1 MTDFLNRLAERTLGL
16 TPRVM
21 PRLASR
27 YSHSPLIEPIEDT
40 LTEEPPRVVESHSDR
55 APASNSLPNDHRI
68 SSRTDAKAAA
78 LEIDR
83 TMTMDQPSIIL
94 DETIVPNS
102 LEPSLLRREP
112 TTRIKNEL
120 PTSVALDLQPTMLQ
134 RSGNQQSLPSETK
147 ECFER
152 SNPGRIRL
160 DGRESTIV
168 RSLPASAISESME
181 LTNHSV
187 QNHAVQNHSEQNHS
201 VQYYE
206 QSRDVARSP
215 ALDAQLPPVRE
226 GRGNVVRPVMERAAQ
241 QFQTDRAEPR
251 ALADS
256 GQPFP
261 PPNEPE
267 PSVIRVTIGR
277 IEVRAIM
284 QPAPAAERPKT
295 ARTSPVLSLDA
306 YLKQR
311 SGRAP

>member
-120 PTSVALDLQPTMLQ
+120 PTRVALDLQPTMLQ

-147 ECFER
+147 ESFER
-152 SNPGRIRL
+152 SNPGRIGL

-187 QNHAVQNHSEQNHS
+187 QNYS
-201 VQYYE
+201 E
-206 QSRDVARSP
+206 QSRDEPRSP
-215 ALDAQLPPVRE
+215 ALNEQLPPIRG
-226 GRGNVVRPVMERAAQ
+226 GRGIPIQPVMERAAQ
-241 QFQTDRAEPR
+241 KVQAERAEPK
-251 ALADS
+251 ALEDK